1 MLSAGVLH
9 RRARKLEPSVDRVT
23 VYRTLHLLQRHRL
36 QPSASSSAANPDD
49 PCAGC
54 PQRGQLH
61 MTCLGCGRVAELAC
75 PSLELIENEVSSEC
89 RFYVADVRVELSGYC
104 AHCRV

>member
-1 MLSAGVLH
+1 
-9 RRARKLEPSVDRVT
+9 
-23 VYRTLHLLQRHRL
+23 
-36 QPSASSSAANPDD
+36 
-49 PCAGC
+49 
-54 PQRGQLH
+54 